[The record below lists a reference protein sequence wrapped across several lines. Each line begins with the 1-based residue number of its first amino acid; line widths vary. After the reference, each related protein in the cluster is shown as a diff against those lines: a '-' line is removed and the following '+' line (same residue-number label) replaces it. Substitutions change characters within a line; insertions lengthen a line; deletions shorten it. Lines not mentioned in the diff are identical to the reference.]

1 MLVADYGKEGAADW
15 RRVVY
20 DPDAGTVT
28 FYNCYQSKRFLA
40 WGAGADPEFTCRV
53 SEIRAVYW
61 SYQHNIESILLI
73 ITPAGQVR
81 IPQKAVGLDG
91 VRSALIG
98 GLAPESRLRWYEY
111 EAAKTV
117 LIIAFTLGA
126 AILGILLIVKTD
138 VLNHQSPV
146 EFEQTT
152 VYKIFIVIT
161 FLLCLSINV
170 LSYEYEAAKTVPIIA
185 FTLGAA
191 ILGILLIVKTDVLNH
206 QSPVVVIFYVIPL
219 FLNLIINWR
228 GKSM

>member
-1 MLVADYGKEGAADW
+1 MV
-15 RRVVY
+15 
-20 DPDAGTVT
+20 
-28 FYNCYQSKRFLA
+28 
-40 WGAGADPEFTCRV
+40 
-53 SEIRAVYW
+53 
-61 SYQHNIESILLI
+61 
-73 ITPAGQVR
+73 TPAGQVR
-81 IPQKAVGLDG
+81 IPQNAVGLDG

-146 EFEQTT
+146 
-152 VYKIFIVIT
+152 
-161 FLLCLSINV
+161 
-170 LSYEYEAAKTVPIIA
+170 
-185 FTLGAA
+185 
-191 ILGILLIVKTDVLNH
+191 
-206 QSPVVVIFYVIPL
+206 VVIFYVIPL

>member
-1 MLVADYGKEGAADW
+1 MLVADYGKEGEADW

-28 FYNCYQSKRFLA
+28 FYNCYQSRRFLA
-40 WGAGADPEFTCRV
+40 WGADPEFTCRV

-61 SYQHNIESILLI
+61 SYQRGIGSVLLVV
-73 ITPAGQVR
+73 TPAGQVR
-81 IPQKAVGLDG
+81 IPQKVVGLDG

-111 EAAKTV
+111 EVAKTV

-138 VLNHQSPV
+138 VLNHQWPV
-146 EFEQTT
+146 ELERT
-152 VYKIFIVIT
+152 VVVIF
-161 FLLCLSINV
+161 FLLGLSINV

-191 ILGILLIVKTDVLNH
+191 ILGILLIVKTDVFNH
-206 QSPVVVIFYVIPL
+206 QWPVVVIFYVIPF

-228 GKSM
+228 GKSIW

>member
-28 FYNCYQSKRFLA
+28 FYNCYQSRRFLA
-40 WGAGADPEFTCRV
+40 WGADTEFTCRV

-111 EAAKTV
+111 EVAKTV

-138 VLNHQSPV
+138 VFNHQW
-146 EFEQTT
+146 
-152 VYKIFIVIT
+152 
-161 FLLCLSINV
+161 
-170 LSYEYEAAKTVPIIA
+170 
-185 FTLGAA
+185 
-191 ILGILLIVKTDVLNH
+191 
-206 QSPVVVIFYVIPL
+206 PVVVIFYVIPL

-228 GKSM
+228 GKSIW